1 MARGEFIAAAQGLL
15 RFDLFCLK
23 QATMRG
29 MFGISELHR
38 RNASGVQAARCAA
51 VPMAKLEVEKVASA
65 SARTTKPEVSLQI
78 RFMTFP
84 CVCQ

>member
-1 MARGEFIAAAQGLL
+1 LARGEFIAAWQGLL
-15 RFDLFCLK
+15 RFGLFCLK

-65 SARTTKPEVSLQI
+65 SARTAPEVSLQI
-78 RFMTFP
+78 RFMTFS